1 MLCKN
6 GWLISLTV
14 RKNEMEM
21 PAINLNKNEDYSD
34 EFMSWLDMTYAAKR
48 ELLVLSGRQANLH
61 LK

>member
-34 EFMSWLDMTYAAKR
+34 EFMS
-48 ELLVLSGRQANLH
+48 
-61 LK
+61 

>member
-21 PAINLNKNEDYSD
+21 TAINLNKNEDYLD
-34 EFMSWLDMTYAAKR
+34 EFMS
-48 ELLVLSGRQANLH
+48 
-61 LK
+61 